1 MGTEARTTEKEMI
14 EYIIIIAC
22 IASIPIATLNL
33 LFYEII
39 KTRDP
44 IEQRIKAAIC
54 GQLILAQI
62 IVLILILFN

>member
-1 MGTEARTTEKEMI
+1 MI
-14 EYIIIIAC
+14 KIGYIIIIA
-22 IASIPIATLNL
+22 SMLIATLNL

-54 GQLILAQI
+54 GLLILAQI
-62 IVLILILFN
+62 TALILLLYN

>member
-1 MGTEARTTEKEMI
+1 MGTDARITEKEMI
-14 EYIIIIAC
+14 KIGYIIIIA
-22 IASIPIATLNL
+22 SMLIATLNL

-62 IVLILILFN
+62 IALILILFN

>member
-1 MGTEARTTEKEMI
+1 MI
-14 EYIIIIAC
+14 KIGYIIIIA
-22 IASIPIATLNL
+22 SMLIATLNL
-33 LFYEII
+33 FCYEII

-62 IVLILILFN
+62 AALIIILFN